1 MYFLGRVCLC
11 LWTHTHTHLWG
22 WVASSFSDPVPHR
35 CWNEFSQIE
44 IWVMP
49 LWVAPFPFREK
60 SKSLFLAH
68 AHSAWDKACLLVL
81 SLSASFTIQVIPI
94 RVMNNVTALLLSAT
108 PAATSPH
115 TSHAL
120 PFQWSHW
127 VVRMFAL
134 LIQSQA
140 SSSSCKFSWWG
151 PCYQLTVA
159 LALDSYSMNWG
170 ICLL

>member
-1 MYFLGRVCLC
+1 
-11 LWTHTHTHLWG
+11 
-22 WVASSFSDPVPHR
+22 
-35 CWNEFSQIE
+35 
-44 IWVMP
+44 MP

-81 SLSASFTIQVIPI
+81 SLSASFTIQVISI

-120 PFQWSHW
+120 PFQ
-127 VVRMFAL
+127 
-134 LIQSQA
+134 
-140 SSSSCKFSWWG
+140 
-151 PCYQLTVA
+151 
-159 LALDSYSMNWG
+159 
-170 ICLL
+170 